1 MAEKLKIQGVNATL
15 TFDDE
20 HVRLERKKGPSILDY
35 LGNPITEIAY
45 VDLARVDL
53 RRPNLFQPG
62 YFRFVKKGEH
72 VPEGVVSARKL
83 TYNRQAI
90 ILDMAGSTNVLDL
103 DKVNDFINE
112 RIKAS
117 QQQAPQATD

>member
-15 TFDDE
+15 TVDEE

-72 VPEGVVSARKL
+72 VPKGWFPL
-83 TYNRQAI
+83 
-90 ILDMAGSTNVLDL
+90 GS
-103 DKVNDFINE
+103 
-112 RIKAS
+112 
-117 QQQAPQATD
+117 